1 MEVSGYKMDILLK
14 RYEELLNR
22 LTKSEDWLARNN
34 YNDWEDVK
42 KEDFKVYQLRKN
54 LIMQIESIQNTL
66 HDKLDLRYGRQQ

>member
-1 MEVSGYKMDILLK
+1 MEASGYKMDILFK

-22 LTKSEDWLARNN
+22 LAKSEDWLARNN
-34 YNDWEDVK
+34 YNDWEEVK

-66 HDKLDLRYGRQQ
+66 HKNLDLRYGR

>member
-1 MEVSGYKMDILLK
+1 MDVLLK

-22 LTKSEDWLARNN
+22 LDKSEEWLIKNN
-34 YNDWEDVK
+34 YINWESVK

-66 HDKLDLRYGRQQ
+66 HEKLDLRYGR

>member
-1 MEVSGYKMDILLK
+1 MDVLLK

-22 LTKSEDWLARNN
+22 LDKSEEWLVRNN
-34 YNDWEDVK
+34 YINWESVK

-66 HDKLDLRYGRQQ
+66 HEKLDLRYGR